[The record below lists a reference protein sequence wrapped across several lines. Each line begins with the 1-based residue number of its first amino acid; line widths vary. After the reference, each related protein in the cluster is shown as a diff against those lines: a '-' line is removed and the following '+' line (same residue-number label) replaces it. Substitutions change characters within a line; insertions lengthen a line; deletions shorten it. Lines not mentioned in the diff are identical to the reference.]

1 MHPVGPKLHWEPA
14 ALFSYCAG
22 PGLQQGRGARSA
34 AGLWW
39 DGIAADKK
47 SAAPLGR
54 DWLKDPAPHEQFH
67 GFQVSSPPSLR
78 PIPLPRNL
86 LQHGVVSGFGLVGG
100 VKGQGRT
107 ARTMRM
113 VSDPRVLVGE
123 SPGLNCVATGIL
135 QA

>member
-1 MHPVGPKLHWEPA
+1 MHPAGPQLHWEPA

-22 PGLQQGRGARSA
+22 PGLQQGRGALSA

-39 DGIAADKK
+39 NGIAADKK
-47 SAAPLGR
+47 SAALWAAAGS
-54 DWLKDPAPHEQFH
+54 KTPAPHELFH

-86 LQHGVVSGFGLVGG
+86 LQHGVVSGFGFVGG

-123 SPGLNCVATGIL
+123 SPGLNCGATGIL